1 MESQMKISLLKRNKI
16 ITLTSITLMLLLN
29 GCAQVGQEISTSE
42 ISTNISGLVLDKSKK
57 PTLVYIRPEAPTLAD
72 YTKFIIDPILIDYRD
87 PNINDIS
94 SEEMLQM
101 QKYFSQVMSNEL
113 VAAGYQVVTR
123 SAPNTLRVTFKI
135 SDLKAPTAAT
145 NVSMLLVPGLST
157 SVGEVTIEAVFREAL
172 SNQVNAVVMESSR
185 GSYMFNANP
194 LTTTSDIE
202 AAFDNWATGF
212 TSAVNKAHGK

>member
-1 MESQMKISLLKRNKI
+1 MKITLLKRNKI
-16 ITLTSITLMLLLN
+16 ITLTSIILMLFLN

-42 ISTNISGLVLDKSKK
+42 ISTNISGLVLDESKK

-72 YTKFIIDPILIDYRD
+72 YTKFIIDPILIDYSD

-94 SEEMLQM
+94 SEEMVQM
-101 QKYFSQVMSNEL
+101 QQYFSQVMSKEL
-113 VAAGYQVVTR
+113 VDAGYQVVTR

-172 SNQVNAVVMESSR
+172 NNQVNAVVMESSR

-212 TSAVNKAHGK
+212 TSAVNKAHDK